1 MEDMIVM
8 PAAPVDKD
16 ALADLFYAHLAENAE
31 YISHGE
37 MQMGIGHLVFNGEE
51 YVPELDADSRRL
63 WLAYIEEHIV
73 AEGMAVYKAEDFT
86 GKLLGFCVL
95 ETDSDGGAPFG
106 VLCDI
111 LVNADARGRGVGS
124 RLFSAAEDWF
134 MQRNLKD
141 VYLES
146 GKNNHNAHAFFMRR
160 GFKKVS
166 EVYHKCTEHPS
177 SV

>member
-1 MEDMIVM
+1 MNDIHIM
-8 PAAPVDKD
+8 PAIVSDKE
-16 ALADLFYAHLAENAE
+16 ALADLFYAHLSENVE

-51 YVPELDADSRRL
+51 YVPQLDADTRHL
-63 WLAYIEEHIV
+63 WLIYIEEHMTS
-73 AEGMAVYKAEDFT
+73 EGMAVYKAEDST
-86 GKLLGFCVL
+86 GALLGFCVL

-111 LVNADARGRGVGS
+111 LVNAKARGRGVGS

-134 MQRNLKD
+134 KSRNLKD

-146 GKNNHNAHAFFMRR
+146 GKNNHNAHKFFMHR
-160 GFKKVS
+160 GFMKVS
-166 EVYHKCTEHPS
+166 EVYYKGAE
-177 SV
+177 

>member
-1 MEDMIVM
+1 MNEIHIK
-8 PAAPVDKD
+8 PATVSDKE
-16 ALADLFYAHLAENAE
+16 ALADLFYAHLSENVE

-51 YVPELDADSRRL
+51 YVPQLDADTRHL
-63 WLAYIEEHIV
+63 WLTYIEEHMT
-73 AEGMAVYKAEDFT
+73 AERMAVYKAEDST
-86 GKLLGFCVL
+86 GALLGFCVM

-111 LVNADARGRGVGS
+111 LVNAEARGRGVGC

-134 MQRNLKD
+134 KSRNLKD

-146 GKNNHNAHAFFMRR
+146 GKNNHNANNFFIRR
-160 GFKKVS
+160 GFMKVS
-166 EVYHKCTEHPS
+166 EVYYKGEQ
-177 SV
+177 

>member
-1 MEDMIVM
+1 MNEIHIK
-8 PAAPVDKD
+8 PATVSDKE
-16 ALADLFYAHLAENAE
+16 ALADLFYAHLSENVE

-51 YVPELDADSRRL
+51 YVPKLDADTRHL
-63 WLAYIEEHIV
+63 WIIYIEEHMT
-73 AEGMAVYKAEDFT
+73 AEGMAVYKAEDSA
-86 GKLLGFCVL
+86 GALLGFCVM

-111 LVNADARGRGVGS
+111 LVNAEARGQGVGS

-134 MQRNLKD
+134 KSRNLKD

-146 GKNNHNAHAFFMRR
+146 GKNNHNAHNFFITR
-160 GFKKVS
+160 GFMKVS
-166 EVYHKCTEHPS
+166 EVYYKGE
-177 SV
+177 

>member
-1 MEDMIVM
+1 MNDIHIM
-8 PAAPVDKD
+8 PATVSDKE
-16 ALADLFYAHLAENAE
+16 ALADLFYAHLSENVE

-51 YVPELDADSRRL
+51 YVPQLDADTRHL
-63 WLAYIEEHIV
+63 WLIYIEEHMT
-73 AEGMAVYKAEDFT
+73 AEGMAVYKAEDST
-86 GKLLGFCVL
+86 GTLLGFCVL

-111 LVNADARGRGVGS
+111 LVNVEARGRGVGS

-134 MQRNLKD
+134 KQKNLKD

-146 GKNNHNAHAFFMRR
+146 GKNNHNAHKFFMHR
-160 GFKKVS
+160 GFMKVS
-166 EVYHKCTEHPS
+166 EVYYKGAE
-177 SV
+177 

>member
-1 MEDMIVM
+1 MNEIHIK
-8 PAAPVDKD
+8 PATVSDKE
-16 ALADLFYAHLAENAE
+16 ALADLFYAHLSENVE

-51 YVPELDADSRRL
+51 YVPQLDADTRHL
-63 WLAYIEEHIV
+63 WLTYIEEHMT
-73 AEGMAVYKAEDFT
+73 AEGMAVYKAEDST
-86 GKLLGFCVL
+86 GALLGFCVM

-111 LVNADARGRGVGS
+111 LVNAEARGQGVGS

-134 MQRNLKD
+134 KSRNLKD

-146 GKNNHNAHAFFMRR
+146 GKNNHNAHNFFITR
-160 GFKKVS
+160 GFMKVS
-166 EVYHKCTEHPS
+166 EVYYKGE
-177 SV
+177 